1 MKYKI
6 TIYVLVVISLIS
18 LLSHYLIYEKF
29 TKYLLHDAGDL
40 SRINY
45 DLSYRSQI
53 RNKIIDKNK
62 YFFFKEGEK
71 NNSFVTTMGDSFLNC
86 KNEKTCIQNYFSIEH
101 YPVTH
106 FSLRPDK
113 YSFPQVLDST
123 LDYLNSEYF
132 ILESVERGLVPTY
145 GSRLFSLNDIQ
156 SESIQQDNN
165 RGEKTKIEFFKFLN
179 TANFKFIFR
188 KLLDLSSFRSDN
200 FFVNQVQSMFFGKAV
215 KKKLN
220 RDFFSVNPNQLYF
233 SNDDYKSKFVSDS
246 QMSTIVQNFVY
257 LNKKQDSNKEID
269 KFFEM
274 KISDLTINRLSDLT
288 LEFVN
293 SKTLLDFQ
301 NCIKKHE
308 NIISE
313 TLKTTP
319 VKNKY
324 FNDYKGEIKS
334 LGAWGGDFILAAGP
348 INSKKYFYEKGYK
361 TVFNFKEI
369 F

>member
-165 RGEKTKIEFFKFLN
+165 KGEKTKIEFFKFLN

-257 LNKKQDSNKEID
+257 LNKKLERAGQVLILVIVPNKLTVYGPSLKEPIYID
-269 KFFEM
+269 FYNKLITELEKNKIHFVNLKDKYSKLIYRENDLYQSDDTHLSR
-274 KISDLTINRLSDLT
+274 KGSIITGRLISDYISSLTD
-288 LEFVN
+288 
-293 SKTLLDFQ
+293 Q
-301 NCIKKHE
+301 A
-308 NIISE
+308 
-313 TLKTTP
+313 P
-319 VKNKY
+319 
-324 FNDYKGEIKS
+324 
-334 LGAWGGDFILAAGP
+334 
-348 INSKKYFYEKGYK
+348 
-361 TVFNFKEI
+361 
-369 F
+369 